1 MDWMN
6 ILRTADSPSRPV
18 RPRNRTQ
25 RAVSHTHHGGPM
37 GRTVAGAWRH
47 ADRHDGAWHAGYA
60 LSHEWSH
67 CQSM

>member
-37 GRTVAGAWRH
+37 AERSQVLGVTQIAMTVR
-47 ADRHDGAWHAGYA
+47 DTPDT
-60 LSHEWSH
+60 LCLMSEVIIN
-67 CQSM
+67 Q